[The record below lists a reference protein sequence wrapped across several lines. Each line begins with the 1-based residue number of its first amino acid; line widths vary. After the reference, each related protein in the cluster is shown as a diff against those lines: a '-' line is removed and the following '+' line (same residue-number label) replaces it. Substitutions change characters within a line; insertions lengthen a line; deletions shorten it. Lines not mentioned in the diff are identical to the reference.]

1 MLFPSCFT
9 YYILYGKQFFF
20 KEIIL
25 HEFSSCPYGPLKK
38 VTCFNLIITEDLF
51 DMHEK
56 PFEKTKQKQKR
67 LFLYCWNLQM
77 DSGTQNEN
85 IQPANV

>member
-1 MLFPSCFT
+1 MVPWR
-9 YYILYGKQFFF
+9 LYA
-20 KEIIL
+20 L
-25 HEFSSCPYGPLKK
+25 SEFHLD
-38 VTCFNLIITEDLF
+38 LLERITEDLL

-77 DSGTQNEN
+77 DSGIQNEN